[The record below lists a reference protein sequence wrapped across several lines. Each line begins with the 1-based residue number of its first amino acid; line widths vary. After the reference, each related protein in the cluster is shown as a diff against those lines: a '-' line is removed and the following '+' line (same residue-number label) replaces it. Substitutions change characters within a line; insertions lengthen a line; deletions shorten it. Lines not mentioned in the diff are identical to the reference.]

1 MKRRLFTP
9 PPCSQRA
16 APGTAKHMSSYVKV
30 VVLIFSGPGCRM
42 AAHPASRVSGRRPP
56 RRASSRQCLA
66 ARLATL
72 PSHIAR
78 AISLD
83 VAGRGSAY
91 IYQRGGL
98 LQLHVGERL
107 PAAGE
112 PVKSCSVRSPAI
124 VDVASV
130 VSMTDNF

>member
-1 MKRRLFTP
+1 MTMINVEIMKI
-9 PPCSQRA
+9 
-16 APGTAKHMSSYVKV
+16 KV
-30 VVLIFSGPGCRM
+30 VVRIFSGPGCRM

-91 IYQRGGL
+91 FNEEACCSCMLASACQR
-98 LQLHVGERL
+98 
-107 PAAGE
+107 PA
-112 PVKSCSVRSPAI
+112 SR
-124 VDVASV
+124 
-130 VSMTDNF
+130 